1 MNVLIAEDDYRVADI
16 HCQYLKSLQE
26 IQNVKRS
33 ANAKELLLDA
43 EKWQPDLVLLDV
55 YLPDELGVNL
65 INQLKQICPRLQVI
79 LITAAT
85 EMDILKKAYQ
95 AGIVDYLVKPIALE
109 RLAEAVDKAERNQK
123 ILGSNTEVTQHVA
136 DKLFRL
142 QPTRQTGAQDLPKGI
157 DQITL
162 DKVKE
167 LLKEQ
172 EEGIT
177 AEALGQLL
185 GASRTTSRRYLE
197 YLISIKEARAEL
209 VYGIV
214 GRPERKYL
222 LIVSSQ

>member
-1 MNVLIAEDDYRVADI
+1 MNVLVAEDDYRVADI
-16 HCQYLKSLQE
+16 HCQYLLGLQG
-26 IQNVKRS
+26 INDVKRV
-33 ANAKELLLDA
+33 ATAKEMLLEV
-43 EKWQPDLVLLDV
+43 EKWKPDLVLLDV
-55 YLPDELGVNL
+55 YLPDELGVDM
-65 INQLKQICPRLQVI
+65 ITQLKKICPTLQVI

-85 EMDILKKAYQ
+85 DMEILRKAYQ
-95 AGIVDYLVKPIALE
+95 VGIVDYLVKPIALE
-109 RLAEAVDKAERNQK
+109 RLAEAVEKAEKNQQ
-123 ILGSNTEVTQHVA
+123 ILQSNDEITQRLA

-162 DKVKE
+162 EKVKE
-167 LLKEQ
+167 LLQEQ

-222 LIVSSQ
+222 LPNK